1 MSRLLIQNKSKE
13 YQLCSEEMRK
23 AWIAL
28 ASKDQLTNTAQSNQ
42 LNQLLTNDSKLFAS
56 NIF

>member
-28 ASKDQLTNTAQSNQ
+28 ANKDQLTNTAQSNQ